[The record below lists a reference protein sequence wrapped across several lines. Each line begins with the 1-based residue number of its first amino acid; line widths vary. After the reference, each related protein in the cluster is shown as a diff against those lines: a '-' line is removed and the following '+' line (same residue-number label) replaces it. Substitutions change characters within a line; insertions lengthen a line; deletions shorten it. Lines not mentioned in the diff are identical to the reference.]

1 MVRSFEGSIAQQ
13 VDQARKAAG
22 RAPDRLHRFR
32 REGHAR
38 AVSIPLGERLRQFR
52 GARQAGARRAADGEP
67 VLDVGAKLVLA
78 QRFETDATGH
88 PLLELSEL
96 GTLEQRFQLQRAD
109 QHDLQPRAARR
120 VDVRQQADLLEHVG
134 PNVLRLVDHDGGVGV
149 ERDQRGEKV
158 LQRMDQI
165 VAGDLLHHGPVGRD
179 DPEVL
184 QHLLQEIVAFEQR
197 VVDDGDEGVSI
208 EPLQHGAAE
217 ERLAAADLAGDDH
230 QWFPAADRIR
240 QFLKRV
246 GMRCAFEQI
255 PRIGRQAER
264 RVTQSEKLL
273 VTHLRNGTPTKRRDG
288 VSSKIFYWSDSQRR
302 CSEVTGPLNLL
313 RSHRPM
319 PATE

>member
-1 MVRSFEGSIAQQ
+1 MCCASSIMTAAWASSGMSEARKSSSAWTRSWRVVSCTTVRSVDMTPKSCSIC
-13 VDQARKAAG
+13 
-22 RAPDRLHRFR
+22 FR
-32 REGHAR
+32 RSSRSSSGLLMTETK
-38 AVSIPLGERLRQFR
+38 VSP
-52 GARQAGARRAADGEP
+52 
-67 VLDVGAKLVLA
+67 
-78 QRFETDATGH
+78 
-88 PLLELSEL
+88 
-96 GTLEQRFQLQRAD
+96 
-109 QHDLQPRAARR
+109 
-120 VDVRQQADLLEHVG
+120 
-134 PNVLRLVDHDGGVGV
+134 
-149 ERDQRGEKV
+149 
-158 LQRMDQI
+158 
-165 VAGDLLHHGPVGRD
+165 
-179 DPEVL
+179 
-184 QHLLQEIVAFEQR
+184 
-197 VVDDGDEGVSI
+197 I

-302 CSEVTGPLNLL
+302 WSEVTGPLNLL